1 MKMMG
6 KKSRDTVPLKGRR
19 HKICIHNVSFTN
31 PSGSLIRKLR
41 VFSNIV
47 SIYTRR
53 ISWQK
58 FKKTDSA
65 VSMIIQ
71 SVVSIFEYWNPRIKN
86 PIRKFVD
93 TWIRAQMDYCNKNR
107 RKMSHDMHCPFNVK
121 TCQSCSC
128 FLGHSQQE
136 RVGPI
141 PADQPKLLILHLHIG
156 IIL

>member
-1 MKMMG
+1 MKIMG

-107 RKMSHDMHCPFNVK
+107 RKMSHDTVPLMWRLVNHVPVSWATPSRKESDPFQRISPNSWVS
-121 TCQSCSC
+121 TYIM
-128 FLGHSQQE
+128 E
-136 RVGPI
+136 
-141 PADQPKLLILHLHIG
+141 
-156 IIL
+156 